1 MTIFNQK
8 IMKLMLL
15 FSILCSASHA
25 VAFGLRDVYKNLH
38 VNTTAPGNY
47 QDAAAGWYS
56 GGSSV
61 VRTKSTAFQ
70 PVGMTPPSLRTG
82 CSGID
87 IFAGSFSMFA
97 GGELVT
103 LAENLGSQ
111 AAVYGF
117 HLGLKT
123 YAPQIEQ
130 ALKDLRNLAMTIN
143 QFGIGHCKAVQA
155 GFAAALPKNTA
166 MYETVCEEMAS
177 SGAVDLGGQR
187 KKCRDHA
194 AQKRAVDGLQE
205 RDPALLM
212 DNYNMFVKAATAAG
226 IPTELHAALMSMTGT
241 IIVRDGVMT
250 PYPSLASDKQS
261 LDIHINGGSGA
272 SMYTCN
278 DAACLTITVNNS
290 VTITAEESYAGK
302 AKARLDVLKM
312 KMHAQTEEFSEA
324 DKGFLDSLG
333 NSFPIFDHMTL
344 ELVSNSS
351 ILDGSGQIVARYMLL
366 SHLSSTTKDIKKGT
380 IALRGK
386 KQPFEQYLAEYEKSL
401 DALLAFAGSEW
412 GAVMTDSD
420 RINSRAEKI
429 EKHVIA
435 RERG

>member
-1 MTIFNQK
+1 MRFNKK
-8 IMKLMLL
+8 IVKLLLL
-15 FSILCSASHA
+15 FGVLSLPSY
-25 VAFGLRDVYKNLH
+25 VRAFGLKDVYKNLH
-38 VNTTAPGNY
+38 VNTTVPGNY

-61 VRTKSTAFQ
+61 VRTKNTAIQ
-70 PVGMTPPSLRTG
+70 PFAMSAPSLRTG

-87 IFAGSFSMFA
+87 AFFGSFSMIS
-97 GGELVT
+97 GGEIVT
-103 LAENLGSQ
+103 LVENLGSQ

-117 HLGLKT
+117 HLGMKT

-130 ALKDLRNLAMTIN
+130 ILKDLRNLQMELS

-187 KKCRDHA
+187 KKCRDTA
-194 AQKRAVDGLQE
+194 AQKKAVETAQG
-205 RDPALLM
+205 RDPELLM
-212 DNYNMFVKAATAAG
+212 DNYNLFVKAATAAG
-226 IPTELHAALMSMTGT
+226 IPTELHATLMSMTGT
-241 IIVRDGVMT
+241 IIVKDGVMI

-261 LDIHINGGSGA
+261 LDIHINGGADA
-272 SMYTCN
+272 SMYSCN
-278 DAACLTITVNNS
+278 DSTCLTITVNNN
-290 VTITAEESYAGK
+290 VTISPEASYAGM
-302 AKARLDVLKM
+302 ARARLDVLKM
-312 KMHAQTEEFSEA
+312 KMHAQTEEFSET

-344 ELVSNSS
+344 ELVSGSS
-351 ILDGSGQIVARYMLL
+351 ILDGSSQVIARYMLL
-366 SHLSSTTKDIKKGT
+366 SHLSSTTKDIKKGV

-386 KQPFEQYLAEYEKSL
+386 KQPMEQYLTEYEDSL
-401 DALLAFAGSEW
+401 ATLLGFASTEW

-420 RINSRAEKI
+420 RINNRAEKI

>member
-1 MTIFNQK
+1 MTIFNRQLT
-8 IMKLMLL
+8 KLILL
-15 FSILCSASHA
+15 LGILCSASHSM
-25 VAFGLRDVYKNLH
+25 AFGLKDVYKNLH
-38 VNTTAPGNY
+38 INTTSPGNY

-70 PVGMTPPSLRTG
+70 PIGISPPSLKTG

-87 IFAGSFSMFA
+87 AFFGSFSMMSSA
-97 GGELVT
+97 ELVT

-111 AAVYGF
+111 AVVYGF
-117 HLGLKT
+117 HLGMKT

-130 ALKDLRNLAMTIN
+130 LLKDIRNLSMTIN

-166 MYETVCEEMAS
+166 MYETVCEEMAT

-194 AQKRAVDGLQE
+194 AQKKAVEAAQE
-205 RDPALLM
+205 RDPSLLM
-212 DNYNMFVKAATAAG
+212 DNYNLFVKAATEAG
-226 IPTELHAALMSMTGT
+226 IPPELHATLMSMTGT

-261 LDIHINGGSGA
+261 LDIHINGGAGA
-272 SMYTCN
+272 SMYSCN
-278 DAACLTITVNNS
+278 DAACLTITVNNN
-290 VTITAEESYAGK
+290 VTITTESSYAGM
-302 AKARLDVLKM
+302 ARARLDTLKK
-312 KMHAQTEEFSEA
+312 KMHDQTEEFSKE

-344 ELVSNSS
+344 ELVSGSS
-351 ILDGSGQIVARYMLL
+351 ILDGSSQLIARYMLL

-380 IALRGK
+380 VALRGR
-386 KQPFEQYLAEYEKSL
+386 KQPFDQYLKEYEESL
-401 DALLAFAGSEW
+401 DALLAFAGTEW
-412 GAVMTDSD
+412 GAVMLDSD
-420 RINSRAEKI
+420 RINKRAEKI

>member
-1 MTIFNQK
+1 MTIFVQK
-8 IMKLMLL
+8 IMKLILL
-15 FSILCSASHA
+15 FGMLCGASQA
-25 VAFGLRDVYKNLH
+25 TAFGLKDIYKNLH
-38 VNTTAPGNY
+38 INTTTPGNY

-61 VRTKSTAFQ
+61 VRTKNTAFQ
-70 PVGMTPPSLRTG
+70 PLGMTPPSLRTG

-87 IFAGSFSMFA
+87 AFAGSFSMMS
-97 GGELVT
+97 GGELVA

-117 HLGLKT
+117 HLGMKT

-130 ALKDLRNLAMTIN
+130 ALKDLRNLSMTIN

-187 KKCRDHA
+187 KKCRDHGAQQA
-194 AQKRAVDGLQE
+194 AVAKSGDA
-205 RDPALLM
+205 DPTLLL
-212 DNYNMFVKAATAAG
+212 DNYNLFVKAATAAG
-226 IPTELHAALMSMTGT
+226 IPPELHAPLMSMTGT
-241 IIVRDGVMT
+241 IVVKDGVMI

-261 LDIHINGGSGA
+261 LDIHINGGAGA
-272 SMYTCN
+272 SMYSCN
-278 DAACLTITVNNS
+278 DAACLTITINNS
-290 VTITAEESYAGK
+290 VTITAEESYAGM
-302 AKARLDVLKM
+302 ARARLDALKM
-312 KMHAQTEEFSEA
+312 KMQAQTEEFSEA

-344 ELVSNSS
+344 ELVSGSS
-351 ILDGSGQIVARYMLL
+351 ILDGSSQVVARHMLL
-366 SHLSSTTKDIKKGT
+366 SHISSTTKDIKKGT

-412 GAVMTDSD
+412 GAVMTDAD
-420 RINSRAEKI
+420 RINRRAEQI
-429 EKHVIA
+429 ERHIIA